1 MVRKKAIPVKDLD
14 PTKTP
19 VKKAPPT
26 PKTPP
31 NRMPPGRRPQRVVNY
46 DSSDDDSSPASS
58 SRSSR
63 ALARNQPST
72 SRGAL
77 ARDQPSTSG
86 GALARDQPSTSRAL
100 APSAAPQRV
109 TIGGRQY
116 VNIRGTLHEI
126 VTRKPPDNIYRL
138 PPPPTPDKKRRRAKP
153 GAKVLKEILKLQKTT
168 NLIIPKAP
176 FARLVRDVINM
187 MSRDE
192 KKIAHE
198 ALLALQEASE
208 AYLVTVFEC
217 MNRTALHARRVTI
230 MPADINLV
238 RWILIA
244 FDKNYFG

>member
-1 MVRKKAIPVKDLD
+1 MVRKKAIPIKDLD

-19 VKKAPPT
+19 VKAPPA
-26 PKTPP
+26 PRTPP

-46 DSSDDDSSPASS
+46 DSSDDDLSLASSP
-58 SRSSR
+58 RSSR

-77 ARDQPSTSG
+77 ARNQPSTSR
-86 GALARDQPSTSRAL
+86 GAVARNQPSTSRAL

-109 TIGGRQY
+109 TIAGRQY
-116 VNIRGTLHEI
+116 VTIRGTQYEI

-138 PPPPTPDKKRRRAKP
+138 PLPPPTPDKKRRRAKP
-153 GAKVLKEILKLQKTT
+153 GAKVLKEIRRLQKTT

-198 ALLALQEASE
+198 ALLALQE
-208 AYLVTVFEC
+208 
-217 MNRTALHARRVTI
+217 
-230 MPADINLV
+230 
-238 RWILIA
+238 
-244 FDKNYFG
+244 